1 MSMNFPPRLTLIFL
15 VLLLNL
21 QCVLNLVLYTIAK
34 VYFLLSIQV
43 QFQALMWLMKRK
55 VLLPSTRK
63 MVRFSLRASQ
73 RTR

>member
-1 MSMNFPPRLTLIFL
+1 MNFPPRLTLIFL

-21 QCVLNLVLYTIAK
+21 QCVLNLVLYTIVK

-43 QFQALMWLMKRK
+43 QFQALLWLMKRK
-55 VLLPSTRK
+55 VLLPSTRQ